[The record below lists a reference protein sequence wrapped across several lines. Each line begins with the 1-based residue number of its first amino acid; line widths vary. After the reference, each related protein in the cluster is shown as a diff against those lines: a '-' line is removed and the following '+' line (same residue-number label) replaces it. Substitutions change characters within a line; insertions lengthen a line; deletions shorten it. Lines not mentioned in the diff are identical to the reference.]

1 MNLVAVKFKSDGK
14 SYYFDSNEL
23 ELEKNEYVLVET
35 EKGVQLRIV
44 SDINIDNEKLN
55 LNKELKKVIKKASKS
70 DYDLY
75 LKNVKDAEIVLLET
89 RKKIEKEQ
97 VPMRLV
103 DAMYT
108 FDKKQLILNFVADER
123 IDFRQLARD
132 LGSMFRTRIEL
143 RQIGIRDKA
152 REIGGIGPCGRLLCC
167 TSFLKSF
174 DSVTINMAKNQNV
187 SLNPSKINGVCG
199 RLLCC
204 LKYENDIYF
213 EMKKELPKIGDK
225 VDIPQGSGKVISV
238 NLFKG
243 SYIVELDDKSRVEV
257 VGKSASQD

>member
-14 SYYFDSNEL
+14 SYYFDGNEL

-35 EKGVQLRIV
+35 EKGVQLGIV
-44 SDINIDNEKLN
+44 SEINIDTEKLK

-75 LKNVKDAEIVLLET
+75 LKNVKDAEFVLLET

-97 VPMRLV
+97 IPMRLV

-123 IDFRQLARD
+123 IDFRDLVKYLAAKYK
-132 LGSMFRTRIEL
+132 THIEL
-143 RQIGIRDKA
+143 HQMGVRDKA
-152 REIGGIGPCGRLLCC
+152 KEIGGIGQCGMPLCC
-167 TSFLKSF
+167 KTFKSNM
-174 DSVTINMAKNQNV
+174 DGISINMAKNQSI
-187 SLNPSKINGVCG
+187 SLNPSKINGCCG

-204 LKYENDIYF
+204 LSYEDEVYT
-213 EMKKELPKIGDK
+213 ELKKELPKINEE
-225 VDIPQGSGKVISV
+225 IEINGSLGKVIKVDLLKKSV
-238 NLFKG
+238 VVDIDGEEKVVDYN
-243 SYIVELDDKSRVEV
+243 VE
-257 VGKSASQD
+257 

>member
-35 EKGVQLRIV
+35 EKGVQLGIV
-44 SDINIDNEKLN
+44 IEININTEKLN

-123 IDFRQLARD
+123 IDFRDLVKYLAAKYK
-132 LGSMFRTRIEL
+132 THIEL
-143 RQIGIRDKA
+143 HQMGVRDKA
-152 REIGGIGPCGRLLCC
+152 KEIGGIGQCGMPLCC
-167 TSFLKSF
+167 KTFKSNM
-174 DSVTINMAKNQNV
+174 DGISINMAKNQNV
-187 SLNPSKINGVCG
+187 SLNPTKINGVCG

-204 LKYENDIYF
+204 LSYEDEVYT
-213 EMKKELPKIGDK
+213 ELKKELPKINEE
-225 VDIPQGSGKVISV
+225 IEINGSLGKVIKVDLLKKSV
-238 NLFKG
+238 VVDIDGEEKVVDYN
-243 SYIVELDDKSRVEV
+243 VE
-257 VGKSASQD
+257 